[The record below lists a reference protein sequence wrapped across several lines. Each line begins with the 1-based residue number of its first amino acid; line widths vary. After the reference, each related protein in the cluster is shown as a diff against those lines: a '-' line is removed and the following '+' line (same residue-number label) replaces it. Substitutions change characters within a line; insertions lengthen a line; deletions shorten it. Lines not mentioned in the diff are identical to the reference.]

1 MDGESATASDIDPE
15 TAIWAKRLKT
25 NMILADIYDMLAM
38 INANIVGA
46 ASQQRARNP
55 RPYPRPG
62 NANKDTKRIGSE
74 GLPPDELEAW
84 MNMKREKHGRKHD

>member
-25 NMILADIYDMLAM
+25 NMILADIYDMLAI

-84 MNMKREKHGRKHD
+84 MNMKREQHGRKHD